1 MGTLLSTNPV
11 TPKRGEVWLVNFDP
25 TVGAEIKKK
34 RPAIVVNSDAVGIL
48 PVKLIAPVTEWDNRY
63 QDNIWHIK
71 INPDNANGLSK
82 ISAVDVLQLRGV
94 DTARF
99 FKKLGKVSSSLMD
112 EVAAAIAAVVEY
124 T

>member
-1 MGTLLSTNPV
+1 
-11 TPKRGEVWLVNFDP
+11 
-25 TVGAEIKKK
+25 
-34 RPAIVVNSDAVGIL
+34 
-48 PVKLIAPVTEWDNRY
+48 
-63 QDNIWHIK
+63 
-71 INPDNANGLSK
+71 
-82 ISAVDVLQLRGV
+82 VLQLRGV